1 VSLFTA
7 AALALAAFTGD
18 VRPLLPAAAAAV
30 VVVVVAVAVVAAP
43 RDDTELRLADA
54 PCMR

>member
-18 VRPLLPAAAAAV
+18 VRPPPLLPAATAAAV
-30 VVVVVAVAVVAAP
+30 VVTVVVAAP

-54 PCMR
+54 PCMW